1 MKEFIPKYFG
11 KTTQNDQEYLKLEN
25 LLHGKMK
32 NASIIDFKMGK
43 LTYGI
48 GAAEHRIR
56 KEKVKCQIT
65 TSNDLGIRTIGRF
78 NVFIF

>member
-1 MKEFIPKYFG
+1 MKGFLPKYLG
-11 KTTQNDQEYLKLEN
+11 KAKQNNQEYLILEN
-25 LLHGKMK
+25 LLRGPLQ

-56 KEKVKCQIT
+56 KEKVKCAIT
-65 TSNDLGIRTIGRF
+65 TSNDLGIRTIGF
-78 NVFIF
+78 TI